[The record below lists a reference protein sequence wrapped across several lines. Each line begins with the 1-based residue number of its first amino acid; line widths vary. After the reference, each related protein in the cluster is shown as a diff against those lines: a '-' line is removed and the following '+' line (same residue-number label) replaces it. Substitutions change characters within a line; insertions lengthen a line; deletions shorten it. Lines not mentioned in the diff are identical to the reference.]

1 MRTVEFGGREAMHI
15 RSPVKPMLAA
25 TIDHIPPAQ
34 ACPGGCRYEPK
45 FDGFRA
51 VALVDDGGAVHLS
64 SRRRTRL
71 NDGFPEIVA
80 AVGEQLAPG
89 TVVDGELV
97 RWGDDG
103 RLDFGALQRRHV
115 AGRRRAE
122 FARAEPCH
130 YVVFDVL
137 ESDGV
142 DLRPRPLRERR
153 TVLEALLGGAPPSA
167 RVVAT
172 PQTSDAEEARLWFD
186 ALAVQGI
193 EGLVVKDADGAYL
206 EGRRRWWKV
215 KRRITT
221 QAIVGGVTG
230 TRQAPESLILGR
242 YDDGGRLRVVARTTP
257 LPPSARVSLA
267 EVLRHAGADHPWPA
281 ELPAGF
287 AGGLYGA
294 HPPIRYVRTE
304 PEVVVEISADAAVE
318 RGRWR
323 HAVRFLR
330 TRSDL
335 APVDV
340 PGFGA

>member
-1 MRTVEFGGREAMHI
+1 
-15 RSPVKPMLAA
+15 MLAT
-25 TIDHIPPAQ
+25 TIDHIPPPQ

-51 VALVDDGGAVHLS
+51 VALVDEDGAVHLT
-64 SRRRTRL
+64 SRRRTRF

-80 AVGEQLAPG
+80 AAGEQLAPG
-89 TVVDGELV
+89 TVLDGEIV

-122 FARAEPCH
+122 FARTEPCH
-130 YVVFDVL
+130 YVAFDVL
-137 ESDGV
+137 ESDGA

-153 TVLEALLGGAPPSA
+153 TVLEALLGDAPPSA
-167 RVVAT
+167 RVILT
-172 PQTSDAEEARLWFD
+172 PQTADAGEAELWFD
-186 ALAVQGI
+186 AFAAQGV

-221 QAIVGGVTG
+221 EAIVGGVTG

-242 YDDGGRLRVVARTTP
+242 YDTGGRLRVVARTTP
-257 LPPSARVSLA
+257 LPPAARTSLA
-267 EVLRHAGADHPWPA
+267 EVLRNAGPDHPWPA

-287 AGGLYGA
+287 AGGPYGS

-304 PEVVVEISADAAVE
+304 PEIVVEMSADAAVE

-323 HAVRFLR
+323 HAVRFVR
-330 TRSDL
+330 IRPDL
-335 APVDV
+335 GPDGV
-340 PGFGA
+340 PMFGA